1 VYSDNHG
8 EAVVSLETGVAA
20 QLPPSA
26 SGTCPANY
34 TAVVVGGVV
43 VNCELNVATLGN
55 ITVGGVTTT
64 GTPGGVPF
72 QGIVGAAGAFTAAAP
87 GCGVFNPATGTFG
100 PSPAPTASA
109 TTTPAPASI
118 AVVGGTGP
126 TAGQICINNLGGIE
140 FGAGAVLGLTTI
152 QAIADYPYVRGLHPA
167 ISSGAVNKIFTS
179 MFAKTL
185 TVTPLPGGIGGPS
198 GTTSFT
204 VTITGTDIC
213 GNPIL
218 GEPVNVFALGN
229 AGAVVLAP
237 FGPFGTSNGTN
248 AATAFLS
255 TGAGAFA
262 GIPAGTATL
271 SLEILSSALGN
282 GGLVIKAVFPL
293 ERVERF
299 VTVIP
304 GSTGPTTTQQVY
316 GPGYQQ
322 VGGPAGTN
330 FGAAEAVFAYNSTSN
345 SYTPVS
351 ATNVSSAPPICQGYW
366 AYFANAASVSIP
378 VTSKAGD
385 TATCNLAAG
394 WNLVGNPFASN
405 ALLPAG
411 TTAYHW
417 NGTAYDTVSAI
428 PLGGAVWIFETA
440 ATSITLTAT

>member
-1 VYSDNHG
+1 
-8 EAVVSLETGVAA
+8 
-20 QLPPSA
+20 
-26 SGTCPANY
+26 
-34 TAVVVGGVV
+34 VVGG
-43 VNCELNVATLGN
+43 
-55 ITVGGVTTT
+55 
-64 GTPGGVPF
+64 
-72 QGIVGAAGAFTAAAP
+72 
-87 GCGVFNPATGTFG
+87 
-100 PSPAPTASA
+100 S
-109 TTTPAPASI
+109 
-118 AVVGGTGP
+118 GP

-140 FGAGAVLGLTTI
+140 FGAGAVVGTTTV
-152 QAIADYPYVRGLHPA
+152 QAIGDYPYVRGLHAP

-179 MFAKTL
+179 MFNKSVS
-185 TVTPLPGGIGGPS
+185 VTPLPGGVGGPS
-198 GTTSFT
+198 GTTAFT

-237 FGPFGTSNGTN
+237 FGPGTSNGTN
-248 AATAFLS
+248 SATVFLS
-255 TGAGAFA
+255 TGTGQFA

-271 SLEILSSALGN
+271 SLEVLSSAIGN
-282 GGLVIKAVFPL
+282 GGLVLKVVFPL

-304 GSTGPTTTQQVY
+304 GSTGPSSTQQLY
-316 GPGYQQ
+316 PPGYSQ

-330 FGAAEAVFAYNSTSN
+330 FGAAEAVFAYNAASN
-345 SYTPVS
+345 TYTPVS
-351 ATNVSSAPPICQGYW
+351 STNISSAAPTCQGYW
-366 AYFANAASVSIP
+366 AYFASAASISIP

-411 TTAYHW
+411 VTAYHW
-417 NGTAYDTVSAI
+417 NGTSYDTVSAI

-440 ATSITLTAT
+440 AASVTLTAT